1 MLTYRTSHIYP
12 QWIEDSLRVSAS
24 PFYGNLGPSLSNLAP
39 EPIAISPAIVSG
51 ELRALLRDTSVLDV
65 ATITPLVVSGELRET
80 LRETLKSLSA
90 EADIA
95 ASTAS
100 VIGGTLK
107 TALITYSANEDVAS
121 FSAAV
126 VSGNLS

>member
-24 PFYGNLGPSLSNLAP
+24 PFYGNLGPSLSNLTQ

-65 ATITPLVVSGELRET
+65 ATITPLVVSGE

>member
-12 QWIEDSLRVSAS
+12 QWGEDSLRVSAS

-51 ELRALLRDTSVLDV
+51 ELRALLRDTSFFDV
-65 ATITPLVVSGELRET
+65 ATITTLVVSGELRET
-80 LRETLKSLSA
+80 LKSPLA

>member
-24 PFYGNLGPSLSNLAP
+24 PFYGNLGPILSNLAQ
-39 EPIAISPAIVSG
+39 EPVAISPAVVSG

-80 LRETLKSLSA
+80 LKSLSA

-100 VIGGTLK
+100 VIGGKLK

>member
-12 QWIEDSLRVSAS
+12 QWVEDSLRVSAS

-51 ELRALLRDTSVLDV
+51 ELRAVLRDTSVSDV
-65 ATITPLVVSGELRET
+65 ATITPLIVSGELRET
-80 LRETLKSLSA
+80 GETLKSLSA
-90 EADIA
+90 ETDVAT
-95 ASTAS
+95 STAS

>member
-1 MLTYRTSHIYP
+1 MLTYRTSHVYP
-12 QWIEDSLRVSAS
+12 QWIEDSLRASAS
-24 PFYGNLGPSLSNLAP
+24 PFYGNLGPSLSNLAQ
-39 EPIAISPAIVSG
+39 EPIAIIPAVVSG
-51 ELRALLRDTSVLDV
+51 ELRALLRDTSFLDL

-80 LRETLKSLSA
+80 LKSLSA
-90 EADIA
+90 EADDIA
-95 ASTAS
+95 TSTAS

>member
-24 PFYGNLGPSLSNLAP
+24 PFYGNLGTSLSNLAQ

-65 ATITPLVVSGELRET
+65 ATITPLVVSGE

>member
-24 PFYGNLGPSLSNLAP
+24 PFYGNLGPSLSNLAQ

-51 ELRALLRDTSVLDV
+51 ELRELSAVLRDTSVLDV
-65 ATITPLVVSGELRET
+65 ATIIPLVVSGE

-126 VSGNLS
+126 VSGNMS

>member
-12 QWIEDSLRVSAS
+12 QWVEDSLRVSAS
-24 PFYGNLGPSLSNLAP
+24 PFYGNLGPSLSNLAQ

-51 ELRALLRDTSVLDV
+51 ELRALLRDTSVFDV

-80 LRETLKSLSA
+80 TLKSLSA
-90 EADIA
+90 EAADIA

>member
-12 QWIEDSLRVSAS
+12 QWVEDSLRVSAS
-24 PFYGNLGPSLSNLAP
+24 PFYGNLGPSLSNLAQ
-39 EPIAISPAIVSG
+39 EPIAISPSVVSG
-51 ELRALLRDTSVLDV
+51 ELRALLRDTSFFDV

-80 LRETLKSLSA
+80 LKSLSA
-90 EADIA
+90 EAADIA